1 MRVPDVLSRLDRPR
15 LPCVGRMTMRRSTRF
30 LAVVAGAI
38 ALIATGL
45 LSPSTAEARHG
56 HGGWRGHGWHG
67 HGGWRGHGWHGHG
80 RHGHWRHGH
89 WGHGHWGHGW
99 RHAGWHRGWGPG
111 WRHARWHR
119 GWRGGVWGAGFYPA
133 VYARPV
139 FAPPPVFPAAYMP
152 PPPPPMA
159 YGGGYGYQS
168 RSSYRRSSGRRYV
181 KKASQPACVC
191 KCCPET
197 PAAASPPAP
206 STIPGPVDK

>member
-1 MRVPDVLSRLDRPR
+1 MRLPDVLSRLDR
-15 LPCVGRMTMRRSTRF
+15 LWIADVGRMTMSRSTRF
-30 LAVVAGAI
+30 LAMVAGAI

-45 LSPSTAEARHG
+45 LSPQPAEARHG

-80 RHGHWRHGH
+80 
-89 WGHGHWGHGW
+89 GW
-99 RHAGWHRGWGPG
+99 RHAGWHRGWGPGWRHGHWGPG

-152 PPPPPMA
+152 PPPPPVA
-159 YGGGYGYQS
+159 YGYGGYGYQS
-168 RSSYRRSSGRRYV
+168 RSSYRRSTGRRYV

-197 PAAASPPAP
+197 PAAANAPPAP